1 MLSAGMSPAQ
11 WTGKT
16 SPDLPA
22 RGPVLVWEQ
31 EAAGSNPAIPTGVMS
46 QDIGMTPNPRYG
58 SGCWAWLRAGRVR
71 SAGPRAARPRLEGTF
86 MGGGGTLPSVA

>member
-31 EAAGSNPAIPTGVMS
+31 EAAGSNPAIPTSSEHVL
-46 QDIGMTPNPRYG
+46 ILK
-58 SGCWAWLRAGRVR
+58 WLRLGAKLG
-71 SAGPRAARPRLEGTF
+71 A
-86 MGGGGTLPSVA
+86 MC